1 MKIHRALHLGM
12 CFGVRDAIALANQES
27 KRGPLTVL
35 GDLVHNDT
43 VLADLKSRGV
53 GIERNPDLVR
63 TQAVMITAHGASEKL
78 MTEVRR
84 RGHRIVEATCPLV
97 HHAHKSLTT
106 LVAQGFHP
114 VVIGQRGHVEVRG
127 LTEDY
132 PGAEVVLSLED
143 VERMTDREAFG
154 VVAQTTQPVEKVR
167 RILEMIRNRF
177 PLSRVEFRDTVCQ
190 PTKLRQGAAIE
201 LAGNAMSWWWWAGPT
216 ATTHANWWQ
225 PVAHA
230 VHGFITCNSP
240 RRSVPNGSWM
250 PRMSGSRRAHP
261 HPIRSSTP
269 WNGASRSSPHDPH
282 PLNEWFP
289 SRDGLAGVGGT
300 LDFGAASWVASRHEK
315 AAVGE
320 VPNRRCSRH
329 RADYRRLTR
338 MFL

>member
-201 LAGNAMSWWWWAGPT
+201 LAGKCDVVVVVGGANSNNT
-216 ATTHANWWQ
+216 RELVATCRTRCAR
-225 PVAHA
+225 
-230 VHGFITCNSP
+230 VHH
-240 RRSVPNGSWM
+240 VQL
-250 PRMSGSRRAHP
+250 AEE
-261 HPIRSSTP
+261 IRSEWFLDAEDVGITAGTSTP
-269 WNGASRSSPHDPH
+269 DSIIDAVERRIEEFAARSAPVERMVS
-282 PLNEWFP
+282 
-289 SRDGLAGVGGT
+289 
-300 LDFGAASWVASRHEK
+300 VA
-315 AAVGE
+315 
-320 VPNRRCSRH
+320 
-329 RADYRRLTR
+329 
-338 MFL
+338 

>member
-1 MKIHRALHLGM
+1 M

-97 HHAHKSLTT
+97 HHAHKSLGT

-190 PTKLRQGAAIE
+190 PTKLRQGAAVE
-201 LAGNAMSWWWWAGPT
+201 LAEKCDVVVVVGGANSNNT
-216 ATTHANWWQ
+216 RELVATCRTRCARVYHVQLAEE
-225 PVAHA
+225 
-230 VHGFITCNSP
+230 
-240 RRSVPNGSWM
+240 
-250 PRMSGSRRAHP
+250 
-261 HPIRSSTP
+261 IRSEWFLDAEDVGITAGTSTP
-269 WNGASRSSPHDPH
+269 DSIIDAVERRIEEFATRSAPVERMAS
-282 PLNEWFP
+282 
-289 SRDGLAGVGGT
+289 
-300 LDFGAASWVASRHEK
+300 VA
-315 AAVGE
+315 
-320 VPNRRCSRH
+320 
-329 RADYRRLTR
+329 
-338 MFL
+338 

>member
-43 VLADLKSRGV
+43 VLGDLRSRGV

-97 HHAHKSLTT
+97 HHAHKSLAT

-127 LTEDY
+127 MTEDY

-167 RILEMIRNRF
+167 RILEMIRHRF

-190 PTKLRQGAAIE
+190 PTKLRQGAAVE
-201 LAGNAMSWWWWAGPT
+201 LAEKCDVVVVVGGANSNNTRELVATCRTRCSQVHHVQLAEEIRPEWFVDAEDIGITAGT
-216 ATTHANWWQ
+216 
-225 PVAHA
+225 
-230 VHGFITCNSP
+230 
-240 RRSVPNGSWM
+240 
-250 PRMSGSRRAHP
+250 
-261 HPIRSSTP
+261 STP
-269 WNGASRSSPHDPH
+269 DSIIDAVERRV
-282 PLNEWFP
+282 EEI
-289 SRDGLAGVGGT
+289 
-300 LDFGAASWVASRHEK
+300 AARVMPVQRLVSVA
-315 AAVGE
+315 
-320 VPNRRCSRH
+320 
-329 RADYRRLTR
+329 
-338 MFL
+338 

>member
-201 LAGNAMSWWWWAGPT
+201 LAGKCD
-216 ATTHANWWQ
+216 
-225 PVAHA
+225 V
-230 VHGFITCNSP
+230 V
-240 RRSVPNGSWM
+240 VVV
-250 PRMSGSRRAHP
+250 
-261 HPIRSSTP
+261 
-269 WNGASRSSPHDPH
+269 
-282 PLNEWFP
+282 
-289 SRDGLAGVGGT
+289 GVVVNFC
-300 LDFGAASWVASRHEK
+300 LVMYKF
-315 AAVGE
+315 
-320 VPNRRCSRH
+320 
-329 RADYRRLTR
+329 
-338 MFL
+338 